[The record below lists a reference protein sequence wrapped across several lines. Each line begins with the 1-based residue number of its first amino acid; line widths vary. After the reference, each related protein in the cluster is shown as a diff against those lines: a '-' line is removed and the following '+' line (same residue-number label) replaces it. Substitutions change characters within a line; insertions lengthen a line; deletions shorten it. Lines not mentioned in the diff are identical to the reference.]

1 MPEVSFIDQSNTTN
15 TDIPVTFG
23 QVFAIGDVPTGMSI
37 NVDLA
42 GNAIATQVDIKATHP
57 DGSLRHAV
65 ITTKI
70 PTLGAEQTLDATL
83 VTVNASSAGT
93 VISAADLLATSFD
106 TIIELT
112 LNGVLYTASARDAL
126 MADSSRLWLEGSLV
140 TEFTLKHK
148 FKDSSGNEHAHLMAR
163 FDVRAYQGLASVRV
177 DAIVENTWI
186 YEPDPSNFTYDAKIL
201 VGGQEAYSIT
211 QLKHFRRARWHK
223 VFWWGV
229 EPKVYSKLDVAYLQA
244 TKAVPNYDPNVTV
257 SESALEAQGQ
267 VVYEPMGIVELND
280 YMPEAGADVGIGP
293 LPRWAARYLM
303 TGDIRAYHGVLANGD
318 GGGSYST
325 HPRKQLTDY
334 PVSIDDH
341 PRLGNNATG
350 VDKPPPCTEL
360 GVDEDTWTCRNP
372 YNPDTAHQPSIAYL
386 PYLLTGD
393 NYYLDELT
401 FWATYNFT
409 SMGYSTRGEELGW
422 LKDQVRGTA
431 WSLRTLGQTA
441 YILPDVHPMKA
452 YFNEKLGNNREWLM
466 EMYVNNPDAN
476 QLGVAHANATIE
488 NTSKPWMDDFFTW
501 SLGYLTELGFTDFV
515 PILQWKS
522 KYPINRMT
530 SPDDEFC
537 WILAADYT
545 NALGPDL
552 SRWAGNPDNWFTT
565 MAQIYETT
573 YNTWSY
579 WKNSDNISLFSQ
591 PCGSAAMANWLTA
604 RFDRPYAIG
613 EMYGSSQSPMG
624 YPSNLQPAL
633 AVMVDAGIAK
643 SNQAWTRLVTSA
655 SRPNYSSTPQFAVTP
670 RTLNTPDSIF
680 INGFED

>member
-1 MPEVSFIDQSNTTN
+1 MYKYILNTNKTDKTISATVKVLILSICLLSGSVQAMPSVTFVDQSDTANTN
-15 TDIPVTFG
+15 IPITFG
-23 QVFAIGDVPTGMSI
+23 QVFAVGDVPASMSVSI
-37 NVDLA
+37 NSNSGLLP
-42 GNAIATQVDIKATHP
+42 TQVDIKATHP

-65 ITTKI
+65 ITTKLA
-70 PTLGAEQTLDATL
+70 TLGAGQSLDASL
-83 VTVNASSAGT
+83 ITVNPAAAGT
-93 VISAADLLATSFD
+93 AISAADLLATSFD
-106 TIIELT
+106 TVIELT
-112 LNGVLYTASARDAL
+112 LDGVIYTASARDAL
-126 MADSSRLWLEGSLV
+126 IADSSRLWLEGSLV

-148 FKDSSGNEHAHLMAR
+148 FTDSSGNEHAHLMAR

-186 YEPDPSNFTYDAKIL
+186 YEPDSSNFTYDAKIL

-223 VFWWGV
+223 IFWWGV
-229 EPKVYSKLDVAYLQA
+229 EPKVYNKLDVAYLQA

-280 YMPEAGADVGIGP
+280 YMPEAGADIGIGP

-318 GGGSYST
+318 AGGSYST

-341 PRLGNNATG
+341 PRLGNNSTG
-350 VDKPPPCTEL
+350 ADKPPPCTEL
-360 GVDEDTWTCRNP
+360 GADEDTWTCRNP

-409 SMGYSTRGEELGW
+409 SMGYSTRGEESGW

-441 YILPDVHPMKA
+441 YILPDVHPMKS
-452 YFNEKLGNNREWLM
+452 YFTEKLGNNRAWLM
-466 EMYVNNPDAN
+466 EMYVNNPEAN
-476 QLGVAHANATIE
+476 QLGVAHANATIG

-501 SLGYLTELGFTDFV
+501 SLGYLT
-515 PILQWKS
+515 
-522 KYPINRMT
+522 
-530 SPDDEFC
+530 
-537 WILAADYT
+537 
-545 NALGPDL
+545 
-552 SRWAGNPDNWFTT
+552 
-565 MAQIYETT
+565 
-573 YNTWSY
+573 
-579 WKNSDNISLFSQ
+579 
-591 PCGSAAMANWLTA
+591 
-604 RFDRPYAIG
+604 
-613 EMYGSSQSPMG
+613 
-624 YPSNLQPAL
+624 
-633 AVMVDAGIAK
+633 
-643 SNQAWTRLVTSA
+643 
-655 SRPNYSSTPQFAVTP
+655 
-670 RTLNTPDSIF
+670 
-680 INGFED
+680 